1 MFGTSIPLSA
11 ELFRSADLSSTL
23 FLCSEERYLLAEAQD
38 EMLDLHKHK
47 EERNDG
53 ATFNLAL

>member
-1 MFGTSIPLSA
+1 MFENQYPSLR
-11 ELFRSADLSSTL
+11 LTL
-23 FLCSEERYLLAEAQD
+23 WLHWSRFHCVPSEERYLLAEAQD
-38 EMLDLHKHK
+38 EMLDLFKHK